1 MLLTIDNIT
10 TYYGKGQALRGLSV
24 NVDEGE
30 IVALLGA
37 NGAGKSTTLLTVSG
51 IVRPHEGTII
61 YQNKVINKEKPSE
74 IVKMGIAHCPE
85 GRALF
90 PDMTVEDNLNL
101 GAFLRTDR
109 EEIQEDLERVFGH
122 FPRLKDRLK
131 QLSGSMSGGEQQ
143 MLAIG
148 RALMSRPI
156 LLMMDELSLGLSPIL
171 VEQMFEIIQNIN
183 KEGVSVLIV
192 EQNVGATLEV
202 ADRGYVIEAG
212 RVSFSG
218 TREELMNNDDIRK
231 SYLGG

>member
-1 MLLTIDNIT
+1 M
-10 TYYGKGQALRGLSV
+10 